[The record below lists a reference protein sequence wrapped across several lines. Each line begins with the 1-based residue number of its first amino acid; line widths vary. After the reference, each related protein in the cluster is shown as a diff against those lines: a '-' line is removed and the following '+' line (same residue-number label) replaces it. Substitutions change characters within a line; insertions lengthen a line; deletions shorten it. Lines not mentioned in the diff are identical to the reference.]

1 MNFLLNLEFISD
13 IKPEFE
19 IRITPIIMN
28 NPYYNAIYR
37 FFIKWQSL
45 CFPFEAKDLNLQSLD
60 EWRLY
65 ELWVFVKIYKKLREK
80 FGEPKEMDLFKIDGN
95 RIKLKIGEIEENKYE
110 SAKIEW
116 ENYSLYYQR
125 QFEYNKIGIG
135 SYTIKVRPD
144 VIIEKRENSKIKMI
158 IFDAKKMEAED
169 LVKDREDIELSIDRL
184 NEYIENL
191 FSGEIDKETAK
202 SKLIQYVNGLIK
214 LNRRTAIAQ
223 LHQYKECIVDF
234 DNNGERIVKG
244 VYAVIPRKGN
254 VEDEEYMKF
263 FEDEYR
269 TEWGFGAFVFD
280 VLNDEGLNRE
290 LEKVLMVVNGI

>member
-1 MNFLLNLEFISD
+1 
-13 IKPEFE
+13 
-19 IRITPIIMN
+19 
-28 NPYYNAIYR
+28 
-37 FFIKWQSL
+37 
-45 CFPFEAKDLNLQSLD
+45 
-60 EWRLY
+60 
-65 ELWVFVKIYKKLREK
+65 
-80 FGEPKEMDLFKIDGN
+80 MDLFKIDGN

-125 QFEYNKIGIG
+125 QFEYNKTGIG

-169 LVKDREDIELSIDRL
+169 LVKDREDIELSTDRL

-191 FSGEIDKETAK
+191 FSDEIDKETAK
-202 SKLIQYVNGLIK
+202 SKLIQYVKGLIK
-214 LNRRTAIAQ
+214 LDRRTAIAQ

-244 VYAVIPRKGN
+244 AYAVIPRKGN

-280 VLNDEGLNRE
+280 VLDDEGLNRE
-290 LEKVLMVVNGI
+290 LEKVWEVVNGV

>member
-28 NPYYNAIYR
+28 NPYYNAIYK

-125 QFEYNKIGIG
+125 QFEYNKKGIG

-144 VIIEKRENSKIKMI
+144 VVIEKRENSKIKMI
-158 IFDAKKMEAED
+158 IFDAKKMEAES
-169 LVKDREDIELSIDRL
+169 LFKNKKSRIRVID
-184 NEYIENL
+184 
-191 FSGEIDKETAK
+191 
-202 SKLIQYVNGLIK
+202 
-214 LNRRTAIAQ
+214 Q
-223 LHQYKECIVDF
+223 LHRYKECIIDF
-234 DNNGERIVKG
+234 KSKERLVKG
-244 VYAVIPRKGN
+244 VYAVVPMKGDIGN
-254 VEDEEYMKF
+254 EYEKLKF
-263 FEDEYR
+263 FSYDYKKEF
-269 TEWGFGAFVFD
+269 GFGFVVFE
-280 VLNDEGLNRE
+280 VLNEEGLDEIFKIINE
-290 LEKVLMVVNGI
+290 V